1 MLKIIPINRCQFLK
15 TRNAIYEYGI
25 MKHKKDI
32 NSGIEQIHAKFLQYC
47 GDAIIKFLQALF
59 SIILRTKVITQSL
72 KKHNCGNL

>member
-1 MLKIIPINRCQFLK
+1 
-15 TRNAIYEYGI
+15 